1 MPNRIIKES
10 ICTSSSIDCL
20 TWFEEVFFY
29 RLMVNADDYG
39 RMDARTAIL
48 RAKLLPLKENLTDKL
63 IASTLQRLV
72 SAGLVSTYMV
82 EDKPYLR
89 LPSWEKHQTIRNL
102 KSKYPEP
109 PEDVCAQT
117 QSIESNCIQLHAN
130 APVIQSNPYP
140 NPDPY
145 PNPYTR
151 SACARMVPLD
161 ERAVSAKA
169 TQQDQNQNEDTDRG
183 FQGEE
188 TSTGKAKPSRART
201 VFIIPTAE
209 DVRAYCLQRGNSV
222 DAERFVDYYA
232 MKGWMIRGDKI
243 KDWKAAVRTWE
254 KNGYANGPKAEPKR
268 EYIDT
273 DGSWD

>member
-10 ICTSSSIDCL
+10 ICTSASIDCL

-29 RLMVNADDYG
+29 RLMVNVDDYG

-48 RAKLLPLKENLTDKL
+48 RAKLLPLKDNLTDKL

-109 PEDVCAQT
+109 PEGVCAQM
-117 QSIESNCIQLHAN
+117 QSNESNCIQLQAN

-151 SACARMVPLD
+151 SAGAWMVPLG
-161 ERAVSAKA
+161 ERAGNADV
-169 TQQDQNQNEDTDRG
+169 TQQDQNENTDTGVRG
-183 FQGEE
+183 EACKGP
-188 TSTGKAKPSRART
+188 AKPSRART
-201 VFIIPTAE
+201 VFSIPTAE
-209 DVRAYCLQRGNSV
+209 DVRAYCVLRCNSV

-232 MKGWMIRGDKI
+232 MKGWMIRGDKL

-254 KNGYANGPKAEPKR
+254 KNGYSNGPKAEPKR

-273 DGSWD
+273 DLSWD